1 NASIGHFA
9 SRPEL
14 YHGPAIEM
22 TITVFMVLAGANF
35 MLLYW
40 LIIFRPRRLLADV
53 EWRTYVGILFAATV
67 LVVAIGLWSGD
78 FDGTNGMHKQGAETI
93 VLPPGGQV
101 HVGRD
106 GQVDVRLP
114 ATGSATTDDS
124 PRSGHVAVLVP
135 QESHIVRDHKGRLRI
150 RPGDDQAGRG
160 EQEDRRLDQA
170 IRFGLFQV
178 VSIMTTTGYCTDN
191 FDLWNSFNRGL
202 LLVLMFI
209 GGCAGSTGGGLK
221 VIRHILLVKILRLEI
236 EHAFHPT
243 VVRPLWLGGRPVED
257 PELRRNILVYFA
269 LIVAI
274 FVFSW
279 LFTITVEPEATWTEH
294 GHEVEHKLIDAASC
308 VAATLNN
315 IGPGLGVIGATK
327 NYSNFTWPTKLLFI
341 WLMMLG
347 RLELFVILV
356 LFVPG
361 FWRSQ

>member
-1 NASIGHFA
+1 
-9 SRPEL
+9 
-14 YHGPAIEM
+14 
-22 TITVFMVLAGANF
+22 
-35 MLLYW
+35 
-40 LIIFRPRRLLADV
+40 
-53 EWRTYVGILFAATV
+53 
-67 LVVAIGLWSGD
+67 
-78 FDGTNGMHKQGAETI
+78 MHKQGAETI